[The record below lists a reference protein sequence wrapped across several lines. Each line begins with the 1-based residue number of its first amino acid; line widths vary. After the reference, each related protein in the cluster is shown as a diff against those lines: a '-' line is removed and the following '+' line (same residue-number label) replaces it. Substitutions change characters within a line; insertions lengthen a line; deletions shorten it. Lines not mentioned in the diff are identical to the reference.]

1 MMFLVIQ
8 NYPIEGL
15 GTLKQVLDS
24 KGIRT
29 LTVSAEDLTGKE
41 EFEGLIVLGGPMG
54 VYEMEKYPHLRREV
68 DLIQKAIAED
78 KRVLGICLGAQL
90 LSYALGGKVVKGA
103 FGPEL
108 GIGKVKFMG
117 KLANLGEVEVF
128 QWHGDTFS
136 LPEGSELLAY
146 SEKYFQAFSFSHA
159 LGLQFHVEVDGK
171 MVEEWIRE
179 YGGNQDW
186 VKEVEIRQNSLLR
199 IASYLVEWWLR

>member
-24 KGIRT
+24 KGIST
-29 LTVSAEDLTGKE
+29 LTVNAENLTGKE
-41 EFEGLIVLGGPMG
+41 EFDGLIVLGGPMG
-54 VYEMEKYPHLRREV
+54 VYEMEKYPHLRKEV
-68 DLIQKAIAED
+68 DLIQKAITED

-90 LSYALGGKVVKGA
+90 LSYALGGEVVKGA

-117 KLANLGEVEVF
+117 KLTDLGEIEVF

-136 LPEGSELLAY
+136 LSEGSELLAY
-146 SEKYFQAFSFSHA
+146 SEKYFQAFSFGHA
-159 LGLQFHVEVDGK
+159 LGLQFHVEVNGK
-171 MVEEWIRE
+171 IVEKWIRE
-179 YGGNQDW
+179 YGGNPDW
-186 VKEVEIRQNSLLR
+186 VREVEIRQNSFLR
-199 IASYLVEWWLR
+199 TASHLVEWWLR